1 MGPDGA
7 PDPVFQRIFDRKLT
21 LKKGARGKQ
30 VKVVQQALVDLG
42 GYDLGTFGPN
52 GDGVDS
58 VFGSKTADAIK
69 KFKVDFNLF
78 GPASSDIDKGVIA
91 ELDNLNTVP
100 F

>member
-1 MGPDGA
+1 M
-7 PDPVFQRIFDRKLT
+7 I
-21 LKKGARGKQ
+21 
-30 VKVVQQALVDLG
+30 QQALVDQG
-42 GYDLGTFGPN
+42 DYNLGTFGPN
-52 GDGVDS
+52 GDGVDG

-91 ELDNLNTVP
+91 ELDTLNTVP